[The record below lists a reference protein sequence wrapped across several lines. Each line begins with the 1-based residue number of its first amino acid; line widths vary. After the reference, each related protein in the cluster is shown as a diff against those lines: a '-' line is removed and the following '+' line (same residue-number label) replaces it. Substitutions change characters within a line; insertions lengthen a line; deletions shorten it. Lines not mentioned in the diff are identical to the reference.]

1 LREIKKEDNVKT
13 RLKNALISAL
23 IITLVTG
30 LGVWAYTALVGTIE
44 LGVEENLSFV
54 GDSEFQLEGY
64 PGQIL
69 YQEITIA
76 NASPDDMDIDVGYVV
91 MPDPGSDLK
100 VNTPK
105 NVTVPGDSE
114 ATFEITITISKSA
127 APMFY
132 EINYEIIR

>member
-1 LREIKKEDNVKT
+1 MKA

-30 LGVWAYTALVGTIE
+30 TWVWAYVALTGTVQLE
-44 LGVEENLSFV
+44 VQENLSFV
-54 GDSEFQLEGY
+54 GESQFELEGY
-64 PGQIL
+64 PGQTL
-69 YQEITIA
+69 YQEVTVA

-91 MPDPGSDLK
+91 MPNPGSDLN

-105 NVTVPGDSE
+105 NVTVPGAGE

>member
-1 LREIKKEDNVKT
+1 VKT

-30 LGVWAYTALVGTIE
+30 TWVFAYVALTGIIQLEVQ
-44 LGVEENLSFV
+44 ENLSFV
-54 GDSEFQLEGY
+54 GSNEFQLEGY
-64 PGQIL
+64 PGQTL
-69 YQEITIA
+69 YQELTVA

-91 MPDPGSDLK
+91 MPDPGSDLN

-105 NVTVPGDSE
+105 NVTVPGEGE
-114 ATFEITITISKSA
+114 ATFEITIIISKSA
-127 APMFY
+127 APAFY